1 MAKLVSK
8 VYGDALFETAM
19 EKELVDTLYEETS
32 ALLPILQANPEL
44 FSVLGNPQIVKEE
57 KVALLHQVFSGKIA
71 EELMGFLSII
81 VEKDRQNEM
90 ISILE
95 YFIQRVKEFK
105 KIGAAYV
112 TSAVELGAEQKAAL
126 EKRLL
131 ETTGYVQFEM
141 HYDVDASLLGGMVI
155 RIGDRVVDSSIKTR
169 LEEIDGVKGVFE
181 ASGQLQIIFG
191 TGICIK
197 NKTIEIIPLMVPI
210 FIILFQFPFSP
221 PPQSVWI
228 PHV

>member
-1 MAKLVSK
+1 MD
-8 VYGDALFETAM
+8 YG
-19 EKELVDTLYEETS
+19 
-32 ALLPILQANPEL
+32 
-44 FSVLGNPQIVKEE
+44 
-57 KVALLHQVFSGKIA
+57 
-71 EELMGFLSII
+71 
-81 VEKDRQNEM
+81 
-90 ISILE
+90 
-95 YFIQRVKEFK
+95 
-105 KIGAAYV
+105 
-112 TSAVELGAEQKAAL
+112 KAAKAVY
-126 EKRLL
+126 EQIGGRDNIISAAHCATRLRL
-131 ETTGYVQFEM
+131 
-141 HYDVDASLLGGMVI
+141 VI
-155 RIGDRVVDSSIKTR
+155 ADNSKCDKTR